1 MEMRKDHEPFVG
13 SEEVK
18 KSQPRKKSDPS
29 CDSANFHGE
38 GAMFVGRAVDAGLV
52 DEPLGP
58 PDTDVLFPFPT
69 FPTFPP
75 LSPVLPV
82 PLEVGPWLNPE
93 LLGPAMQ

>member
-1 MEMRKDHEPFVG
+1 MPFVG
-13 SEEVK
+13 SAEVK

-29 CDSANFHGE
+29 CDSASFHGE
-38 GAMFVGRAVDAGLV
+38 GATFVGRAVDAGLV
-52 DEPLGP
+52 VEPLP
-58 PDTDVLFPFPT
+58 EDTDVLFP

-93 LLGPAMQ
+93 LPGPAMQ